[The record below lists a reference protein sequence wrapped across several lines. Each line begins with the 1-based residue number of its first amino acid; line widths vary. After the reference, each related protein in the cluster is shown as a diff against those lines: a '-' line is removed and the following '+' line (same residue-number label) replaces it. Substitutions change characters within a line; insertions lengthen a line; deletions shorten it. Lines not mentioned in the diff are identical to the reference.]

1 MTTWA
6 GYRWLLDRYA
16 VRLVQPLRWQS
27 EIGKTRQSRQVDGF
41 CTEIYPPR
49 YQPAPTFDAHMTF
62 ALKYEGVNFEAMA
75 RLLAVVPHQELVE
88 WLNRE
93 RGAYARRTAFFWEF
107 FNARHLPDME
117 PIAAGNYVN
126 AIDPQMQLVA
136 TVTEN
141 NTRWRVRDNLPGTR
155 DFCPLIVRTE
165 RIQAAENYDCA
176 AQLDTLNIEF
186 GADVLL
192 RSAVWLTIKESRSS
206 FLIEREERKS
216 DDIKRFA
223 IAMERY
229 CGTGEIPLSEEPLA
243 TLQKEIIGENTTLTH
258 FGLRK
263 SPVFVGSVAHYE
275 NIVHYMAPRW
285 EAVPDMMQGVRAFLS
300 RTEGASSVVR
310 AAAAAFGFVYVHP
323 LADGNGRVHR
333 FLINDILRRDGAVPS
348 PYILPIS
355 ATITQSPAQRAKYD
369 EVLDIFSKPFMQ
381 AFSAACDFSGV
392 RRTYEDGISSDLQFS
407 GYEEAAP
414 AWRYP
419 DLTDHVVYLSD
430 IIDRTIRH
438 EMTNEARYIRDWER
452 ARAAVKKVID
462 GPDIDIDRIIRS
474 VRENQGNISNALRK
488 QFAVLEQ
495 QAVVDEVVGA
505 IKAVYGEDDR
515 AEN

>member
-1 MTTWA
+1 MTIWA

-16 VRLVQPLRWQS
+16 VRLVQPLRRQS
-27 EIGKTRQSRQVDGF
+27 EIGKTRQSRHVDGF
-41 CTEIYPPR
+41 CTEVYPAR
-49 YQPAPTFDAHMTF
+49 YQPEPTFEAHMTF

-75 RLLAVVPHQELVE
+75 RLLAAVPQREVVE
-88 WLNRE
+88 WLSRE

-107 FNARHLPDME
+107 FNARPLPDIE
-117 PIAAGNYVN
+117 PVTAGNYVN
-126 AIDPQMQLVA
+126 AIDPALQLAA
-136 TVTEN
+136 TVTGN
-141 NTRWRVRDNLPGTR
+141 NTRWRVRDNVPGTR
-155 DFCPLIVRTE
+155 DFCPLVVRTE
-165 RIQAAENYDCA
+165 RVQIAETYDCA
-176 AQLDTLNIEF
+176 AQLDALNIEF

-216 DDIKRFA
+216 DDIQRFA
-223 IAMERY
+223 IAMERH
-229 CGTGEIPLSEEPLA
+229 CGTGEMPLSDEPLA
-243 TLQKEIIGENTTLTH
+243 KLQKEIIGDKTTLTH

-275 NIVHYMAPRW
+275 NIVHYVAPPW
-285 EAVPDMMQGVRAFLS
+285 EIVPDMMHGVRAFLS
-300 RTEGASSVVR
+300 RTEGAAPVVR

-381 AFSAACDFSGV
+381 AFSVSCDFSGA
-392 RRTYEDGISSDLQFS
+392 RRNYADGISSDLRFHS
-407 GYEEAAP
+407 DEEAAP

-419 DLTDHVVYLSD
+419 DLTDHVVYLAD
-430 IIDRTIRH
+430 IIDRTIRQ

-474 VRENQGNISNALRK
+474 VRENQGVVSRALRK
-488 QFAVLEQ
+488 QFAILEQ
-495 QAVVDEVVGA
+495 QDIVDELVGA
-505 IKAVYGEDDR
+505 IEAVYGEDDR
-515 AEN
+515 